1 MGARSFRFN
10 EAKFKEL
17 VLYIASK
24 AQKDPTVGAIKLN
37 KILYYS
43 DFIAYK
49 RLGRPITGAAYQKL
63 AEGPAPR
70 RMVPIRRMM
79 VDSGRIRLEERPYFN
94 GMIQRIIPTPRVL
107 TPKLLSSEEVAIVDE
122 VLVAL
127 AGKTAREVSDMS
139 HRELGWILARPGETI
154 PYETAWLSSEP
165 LPQEAE
171 ILETA

>member
-1 MGARSFRFN
+1 MSAKSFRFN

-17 VLYIASK
+17 VLYVASK
-24 AQKDPTVGAIKLN
+24 SQKDPTVGAIKLN

-49 RLGRPITGAAYQKL
+49 RLGRPITGAGYQKL
-63 AEGPAPR
+63 MEGPAPR
-70 RMVPIRRMM
+70 QMVPIRRMM

-94 GMIQRIIPTPRVL
+94 GMIQRIVPTPRVL
-107 TPKLLSSEEVAIVDE
+107 TPKLLSAEEIAIVDE
-122 VLVAL
+122 VISALV
-127 AGKTAREVSDMS
+127 GKTAREVSDLS
-139 HRELGWILARPGETI
+139 HRELGWVLAKPGETI

>member
-1 MGARSFRFN
+1 MDPKAFKFN
-10 EAKFKEL
+10 EPKFKEL
-17 VLYIASK
+17 VLYVASK
-24 AQKDPTVGAIKLN
+24 THKDPTIGAIKLN

-94 GMIQRIIPTPRVL
+94 GMIQRIVPTPRML
-107 TPKLLSSEEVAIVDE
+107 TPKLLSTAEIAIVDE
-122 VLVAL
+122 VLAAL

-139 HRELGWILARPGETI
+139 HRELGWVLAKSGEVI